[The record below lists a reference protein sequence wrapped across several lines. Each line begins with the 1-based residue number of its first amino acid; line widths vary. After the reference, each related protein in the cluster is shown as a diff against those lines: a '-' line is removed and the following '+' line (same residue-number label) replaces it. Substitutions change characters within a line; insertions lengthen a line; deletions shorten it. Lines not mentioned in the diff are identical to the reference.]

1 MLFFPKPFIAPKA
14 RDILIEEDKPITKKR
29 MEQTRDHGPQQ
40 EHEEIPHHEI
50 LEMPQGMHFPPQNYW
65 EQINTSLGELSS
77 NLGQLRV
84 EHQEHS
90 ILLHEIREDQRI
102 MREEQQRQGRDIEEL
117 KHSIRSSRGRTS
129 RHH

>member
-1 MLFFPKPFIAPKA
+1 
-14 RDILIEEDKPITKKR
+14 
-29 MEQTRDHGPQQ
+29 MEQTREPTHGPQQ

-50 LEMPQGMHFPPQNYW
+50 PEMPQGMHFPPQNYW

-77 NLGQLRV
+77 NMGQLRM

-90 ILLHEIREDQRI
+90 ILLHEITEEQKA

-117 KHSIRSSRGRTS
+117 KDIIGSSRRK
-129 RHH
+129 RHHH